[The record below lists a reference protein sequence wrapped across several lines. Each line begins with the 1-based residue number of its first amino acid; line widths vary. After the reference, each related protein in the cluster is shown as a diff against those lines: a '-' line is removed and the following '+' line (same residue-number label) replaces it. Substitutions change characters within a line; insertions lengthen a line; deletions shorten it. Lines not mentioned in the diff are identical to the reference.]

1 MQNVTVNEHSR
12 WRRALAERY
21 AGGYGHLPGVRAVLL
36 SGSVARGIADRYSD
50 IELMVF
56 WDRAPRERLRRLA
69 AEAGGGALAARHPY
83 DRDNHEWAD
92 DVLVCGVEIQ
102 VSHRTVPGTE
112 RWLADVLERASPD
125 LVKQDLIALIRMA
138 VVLHG
143 DGLVAGWR
151 QRTDRYPQQLALA
164 MVQAHLDFRSARQR
178 RKLLDR
184 GELLPLYEDLT
195 ATVRNVLLVL
205 LGLNQIYFPH
215 LGFKW
220 MHRLAAEFALA
231 PADLPSRLDAVLTA
245 APATAV
251 PVADALVADTLTLI
265 AEHLPQ
271 AGAAQ
276 ELALL
281 WQERPIWDAAPA
293 AADCGGNDSRTRPSS
308 S

>member
-1 MQNVTVNEHSR
+1 MGGTSEHSR
-12 WRRALAERY
+12 WRRELAERY
-21 AGGYGHLPGVRAVLL
+21 ATGYRKLPGVRAVLL

-56 WDRAPRERLRRLA
+56 WEGAPRIRSRRRA
-69 AEAGGGALAARHPY
+69 AETGGGTGATYHPY
-83 DRDNHEWAD
+83 DRDNDEWAD

-102 VSHRTVPGTE
+102 VSHRTVSRTE
-112 RWLADVLERASPD
+112 RWLADVLEGAAPD
-125 LVKQDLIALIRMA
+125 LVKQDLIALIRAA

-143 DGLVAGWR
+143 NDLVAGWR
-151 QRTDRYPQQLALA
+151 QRTDRYPEELALA
-164 MVQAHLDFRSARQR
+164 MVRAHLDFRSAWQR

-205 LGLNQIYFPH
+205 LGVNRIWFPH

-220 MHRLAAEFALA
+220 THRLAAEFPLA
-231 PADLPSRLDAVLTA
+231 PADLPARLDAVLATPA
-245 APATAV
+245 ATAV
-251 PVADALVADTLTLI
+251 PVADALIGDTLTLV
-265 AEHLPQ
+265 AEHLPE
-271 AGAAQ
+271 AGAAE

-293 AADCGGNDSRTRPSS
+293 ALDRPT
-308 S
+308 

>member
-1 MQNVTVNEHSR
+1 V
-12 WRRALAERY
+12 
-21 AGGYGHLPGVRAVLL
+21 VLL

-56 WDRAPRERLRRLA
+56 WDRAPRQRLRRLA
-69 AEAGGGALAARHPY
+69 AETGGGVLTACHPY
-83 DRDNHEWAD
+83 DPDNEEWAD

-102 VSHRTVPGTE
+102 VSHRTLPRTE

-125 LVKQDLIALIRMA
+125 LVKQDLIALIRTA

-143 DGLVAGWR
+143 EGLVTGWR

-164 MVQAHLDFRSARQR
+164 MIQAHLDFRSAWQR

-205 LGLNQIYFPH
+205 LGLNRIYFPH

-220 MHRLAAEFALA
+220 MRRLAAEFTVA
-231 PADLPSRLDAVLTA
+231 PADLPARLDAVLTA

-265 AEHLPQ
+265 ADHLPQ

-276 ELALL
+276 DLALL
-281 WQERPIWDAAPA
+281 WHERPVWDTAPA
-293 AADCGGNDSRTRPSS
+293 VADPGDNDVRALPSPS
-308 S
+308 